1 MMLFVFYL
9 LRRERE
15 GDPETEDIIPASDL
29 EDYSEP
35 PNEEEPHVAI
45 EYTEAPVESTQH
57 DGLQDGPIMVKYKAM
72 RHSLKKASTE
82 RLPDVLTEFITELCQ
97 SNPTVRSIH
106 MIIIMNGLHGWHNLI
121 SYNVCILG
129 VYIVPAP
136 MS

>member
-35 PNEEEPHVAI
+35 PTEEPHVAI
-45 EYTEAPVESTQH
+45 EYTEAPTESTQS

-72 RHSLKKASTE
+72 RQSLKKASTE
-82 RLPDVLTEFITELCQ
+82 RLPDVLTEFITELCE
-97 SNPTVRSIH
+97 SKPTVRSIH
-106 MIIIMNGLHGWHNLI
+106 LIIIMNGLHGWHSLI
-121 SYNVCILG
+121 SYNAFVLGDCI
-129 VYIVPAP
+129 VRAP